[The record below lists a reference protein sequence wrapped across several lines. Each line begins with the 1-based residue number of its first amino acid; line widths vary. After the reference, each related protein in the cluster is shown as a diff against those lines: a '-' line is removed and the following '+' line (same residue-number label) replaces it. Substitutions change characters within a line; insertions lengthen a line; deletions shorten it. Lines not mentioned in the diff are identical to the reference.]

1 MNPIN
6 NKLKATVG
14 IGAIVA
20 LVITVA
26 SWLDPGLG
34 GLLSGSEAHIVGFVT
49 LVQAVIGYY
58 TKSNQISP

>member
-6 NKLKATVG
+6 NKLKATIG
-14 IGAIVA
+14 IGALVA
-20 LVITVA
+20 LVITVVK
-26 SWLDPGLG
+26 WVDPGLG
-34 GLLSGSEAHIVGFVT
+34 DLLAGSEVHIVGFVT